1 MDAPSDETPRADAP
15 DDAEGVD
22 PAADMDQSGELG
34 PDGDPSGGDGE
45 PFVVVGLGASAG
57 GLEALEAFFAG
68 LPTSDNAAFV
78 VVIHLAPDR
87 ESHLAD
93 ILERTVPLPVTQVT
107 ERVEVRPGHVYVIPP
122 NRNLLMEDG
131 HLRLAPLEDERH
143 RRRPIDH
150 FFRTLAEAWGERAIA
165 VVLSGTGQNGTVG
178 VQRIRELGGLVL
190 AQAPEDAAYDEM
202 PRSALQSGAV
212 DHAATA
218 SALGGE
224 AIEYAKRLKRV
235 RLAGGDGA
243 DGAVELEHDDV
254 RAVQRILSILKTR
267 TGHDFAHYKRS
278 TVLRRLSRRLH
289 VVGVDT
295 LDDYLATLRRRPGEA
310 DELLDDLLISV
321 TNFFRDREA
330 FAVLETAVVPRL
342 FEGKGPQD
350 EVRVW
355 VAGCATGEEAYS
367 VAILLAEFAA
377 GLAEPPQVQV
387 FGTDLSEQAVRTAR
401 AGVYPESI
409 EADVSPERL
418 RRFFRQTPAGYRV
431 AEELREVVLFAPH
444 SLLKDP
450 PFGHVDLVT
459 CRNLLIYLQR
469 ELQTRVLELFHY
481 ALRPGGT
488 LFLGSSETA
497 EGAKDLFRT
506 EDKGARV
513 YRRRDV
519 AASLPD
525 LPRRPR
531 VLTVPPL
538 DPAPAPVERGGNGTP
553 PSYAETHRRARAE
566 AAPPS
571 LLVTADR
578 DVVHLSDGAA
588 PFLRLEGGEP
598 TRHVFRLVLPDLP
611 ASGRPSRPGSTR
623 PAGPAARPRVGRS
636 ASGSTGGTSRS
647 SSASGPSA
655 RATCTR

>member
-1 MDAPSDETPRADAP
+1 
-15 DDAEGVD
+15 
-22 PAADMDQSGELG
+22 MDQSGALG
-34 PDGDPSGGDGE
+34 PDRDPAGGDGS

-107 ERVEVRPGHVYVIPP
+107 ERVEVEPGHVYVIPP
-122 NRNLLMEDG
+122 DRNLLMEDG

-150 FFRTLAEAWGERAIA
+150 FFRTLAEAWGERAVG

-202 PRSALQSGAV
+202 PRSALLSGAV

-218 SALGGE
+218 GQLGRE
-224 AIEYAKRLKRV
+224 AIEYSRRLARV
-235 RLAGGDGA
+235 RLPEDDGEAA
-243 DGAVELEHDDV
+243 DLERDDV
-254 RAVQRILSILKTR
+254 RAVQRVLSILKTR

-295 LDDYLATLRRRPGEA
+295 LDDYLAFLRRRPGEA

-330 FAVLETAVVPRL
+330 FTVLETTVVPRL
-342 FEGKGPQD
+342 FEGKGAQD

-367 VAILLAEFAA
+367 VAMLLAEFAS
-377 GLAEPPQVQV
+377 GLAEAPQVQV
-387 FGTDLSEQAVRTAR
+387 FATDLSERAVRTAR
-401 AGVYPESI
+401 VGVYPESV
-409 EADVSPERL
+409 EADVDPVRL
-418 RRFFRQTPAGYRV
+418 RRFFRRTPAGYRV
-431 AEELREVVLFAPH
+431 AEELREAVLFAPH

-497 EGAKDLFRT
+497 ESAGELYQT
-506 EDKGARV
+506 EDKAARV

-519 AASLPD
+519 PAALPD

-531 VLTVPPL
+531 VLSVPPL
-538 DPAPAPVERGGNGTP
+538 DPAPVERPQGDGAP

-571 LLVTADR
+571 LLVTSSR
-578 DVVHLSDGAA
+578 DVVHLSEGAA
-588 PFLRLEGGEP
+588 AFLRMEGGEP
-598 TRHVFRLVLPDLP
+598 TRHVFRLVLPDLRAAVQTGLYQARRTGGP
-611 ASGRPSRPGSTR
+611 CDERAGPRRGRREAPVGRRPR
-623 PAGPAARPRVGRS
+623 PAGRGGRPVPGDL
-636 ASGSTGGTSRS
+636 
-647 SSASGPSA
+647 
-655 RATCTR
+655 